1 MKVIFTI
8 ISFLV
13 FIASANSQWTE
24 QSSGITGAFN
34 SVSAVDNQIVWACGD
49 SSKVVKSTNGGVT
62 WLSVPVNGFSPAEK
76 MTTIFAL
83 SQSTAFVSSLYF
95 GIYRTTNGGLNWT
108 NVYSSPRFIDG
119 LWFSSPNN
127 GIVVGDPESTFGN
140 FLIKL
145 TSNGGDNWYEGNSLQ
160 SPGSGSFINSIF
172 GLSNR
177 TWFGIDGYIYYSNN
191 YGWSWSSQSTPN
203 LQVYSIYFK
212 DTLNGI
218 AGGLSGTTQQ
228 LKITSNGG
236 IIWTQIMG
244 PGVGYTIGLAWKEN
258 NIWCAKHNYYI
269 YLSTNNGSNWQTDF
283 YNTATTLNHLS
294 KARNGTRMWAVGT
307 NGKIFMSE
315 GLIGIAPIS
324 NTIPEYFKLFQNYPN
339 PFNPSTKIK
348 FEIPL
353 SRGVDGEA
361 GRGVSVK
368 IVIYDI
374 LGNEITTLVNEQLV
388 PGTYEVEWNAA
399 GNSSGIYYYR
409 LTAGKYSETKKM
421 ILLK

>member
-119 LWFSSPNN
+119 LWFSSPNT

-191 YGWSWSSQSTPN
+191 YGW
-203 LQVYSIYFK
+203 
-212 DTLNGI
+212 
-218 AGGLSGTTQQ
+218 
-228 LKITSNGG
+228 
-236 IIWTQIMG
+236 
-244 PGVGYTIGLAWKEN
+244 
-258 NIWCAKHNYYI
+258 
-269 YLSTNNGSNWQTDF
+269 
-283 YNTATTLNHLS
+283 
-294 KARNGTRMWAVGT
+294 
-307 NGKIFMSE
+307 
-315 GLIGIAPIS
+315 
-324 NTIPEYFKLFQNYPN
+324 
-339 PFNPSTKIK
+339 
-348 FEIPL
+348 
-353 SRGVDGEA
+353 
-361 GRGVSVK
+361 
-368 IVIYDI
+368 
-374 LGNEITTLVNEQLV
+374 
-388 PGTYEVEWNAA
+388 
-399 GNSSGIYYYR
+399 
-409 LTAGKYSETKKM
+409 
-421 ILLK
+421 